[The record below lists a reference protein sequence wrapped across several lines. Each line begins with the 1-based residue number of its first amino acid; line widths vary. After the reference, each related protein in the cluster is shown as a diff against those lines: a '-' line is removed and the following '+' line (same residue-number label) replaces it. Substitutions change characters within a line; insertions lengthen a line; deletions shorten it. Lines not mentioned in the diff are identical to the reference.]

1 MTHEKIIKRDATQYK
16 IVVNLMFLDYLRTKI
31 EYRCDVYYREKG
43 KKMWLPLPD
52 TLHDYQVRSLP
63 QEDKEKH
70 RIENTLRFINAEELL
85 QAKMEL
91 WESIKPKL

>member
-31 EYRCDVYYREKG
+31 EYRIDVYYREKG
-43 KKMWLPLPD
+43 KKNWLPLPD
-52 TLHDYQVRSLP
+52 TLHDYEIRSLSS
-63 QEDKEKH
+63 EDKDKH
-70 RIENTLRFINAEELL
+70 RIENTLRFISAEELL

-91 WESIKPKL
+91 WESIKPL